1 MKVEN
6 SMENL
11 KAVKAWLGEPI
22 SMDPHT
28 YALFRCQSRSNLI
41 IVGQDEKAA
50 TAMLLIS
57 VISLVSQ
64 QSPSQASFY
73 FLNLSNVDAAWH
85 DLPEQLADS
94 MPHEINVGKRRDD
107 ADLMVYIANEV
118 GQRSQ
123 NDEDTIES
131 SLYLIILGL
140 QRAKNLRSVDEYEP
154 SPAAQNLA
162 LILRDGPD
170 LRVHTLLWCDTLA
183 SFERVLERRFMYEFD
198 MRVAMQMSED
208 DSTSFITTSS
218 ANKLGHH
225 RAFYYDEER
234 AGQLEKFR
242 PYALPGARFIQEIGA
257 KLTEKSK

>member
-1 MKVEN
+1 
-6 SMENL
+6 
-11 KAVKAWLGEPI
+11 
-22 SMDPHT
+22 MDPHT

-50 TAMLLIS
+50 TGMLLIS
-57 VISLVSQ
+57 AISLVSQ

-94 MPHEINVGKRRDD
+94 MPHEINVGKRRDEID
-107 ADLMVYIANEV
+107 FITSIANEV
-118 GQRSQ
+118 EQRSED
-123 NDEDTIES
+123 DEDTIES
-131 SLYLIILGL
+131 NLYLIILGL
-140 QRAKNLRSVDEYEP
+140 QRAKNLRNVDECEP
-154 SPAAQNLA
+154 SPAGQNLA

-170 LRVHTLLWCDTLA
+170 LGVHTLLWCDTMA
-183 SFERVLERRFMYEFD
+183 SFERVLEWRFISEFD

-208 DSTSFITTSS
+208 DSASLINTPL

-234 AGQLEKFR
+234 AGQPEKFR
-242 PYALPGARFIQEIGA
+242 PYALPGARFIREIGA
-257 KLTEKSK
+257 KLTKKSK